1 MLKTEL
7 LEIIANGEN
16 SGIEF
21 KRDDIRPEDLGKEV
35 VALANLQG
43 GRILLGVEDDGTIT
57 GIQNRGRSSTEE
69 WVMQCFR
76 DKVHPL
82 IIPYYEEI
90 TVQQPDDT
98 TNNSGLK
105 VAVITVEQGT
115 SKPYVL
121 RHNGQERIYIRVG
134 TTSRDATRE
143 QQARL
148 YSVGGLLHPEVM
160 PVSGTS
166 IASLDMDRVQNYLFD
181 IIKDPERP
189 ATEDQWI
196 ERLTG
201 LGFIA
206 RPQNGNTPCTIAG
219 LVSFG
224 IAPRRFLPQ
233 AGIRFMAFAGA
244 DKTYQALID
253 EVIDGP
259 LFNRLRVSESGA
271 LENVDNGLIEK
282 ISTMIRPYIS
292 LEGETI
298 NAEMRRERTWLYPWE
313 AVREAVINAIAHR
326 DWTRSVDIEITVY
339 SDRLEVISPGAMQNS
354 MTIEKMI
361 AGQRSPRNPLIVNL
375 LRDYG
380 YVDARGMGV
389 RTKIIPLMKAE
400 NNQEPIFEATDD
412 YVKVILRRKSNS

>member
-21 KRDDIRPEDLGKEV
+21 KRDDIRPEDFGKEV

-43 GRILLGVEDDGTIT
+43 GRILLGIDDDGTIS
-57 GIQNRGRSSTEE
+57 GIHDRGRSSTEE

-90 TVQQPDDT
+90 TVDPD
-98 TNNSGLK
+98 LK
-105 VAVITVEQGT
+105 VAVITIEQGT

-148 YSVGGLLHPEVM
+148 YGVGGLLHPEVM

-189 ATEDQWI
+189 ATEVQWI

-233 AGIRFMAFAGA
+233 AGIRFMAFEGT

-259 LFNRLRVSESGA
+259 LFNRLRVSESGS

-282 ISTMIRPYIS
+282 LSSMIRPYIS
-292 LEGETI
+292 LEGAAI
-298 NAEMRRERTWLYPWE
+298 NAEMRRERVWLYPWE
-313 AVREAVINAIAHR
+313 AVRETIVNAIAHR
-326 DWTRSVDIEITVY
+326 DWTRSLDVEIVVY
-339 SDRLEVISPGAMQNS
+339 SDRIEITSPGALQNS
-354 MTIEKMI
+354 MTVEKMI
-361 AGQRSPRNPLIVNL
+361 AGQRSPRNPLIVGL

-389 RTKIIPLMKAE
+389 RTKVIPLMRSE
-400 NNQEPIFEATDD
+400 NNQEPIFETTDD
-412 YVKVILRRKSNS
+412 YVKVILRRKTDS

>member
-7 LEIIANGEN
+7 LEIITNGEN

-21 KRDDIRPEDLGKEV
+21 KRDDIRIEDLGKEI
-35 VALANLQG
+35 VALANFQG
-43 GRILLGVEDDGTIT
+43 GRILLGVDDDGIIS

-76 DKVHPL
+76 DKVHPH

-90 TVQQPDDT
+90 TIDPT
-98 TNNSGLK
+98 LK
-105 VAVITVEQGT
+105 VAVITIEQGT

-121 RHNGQERIYIRVG
+121 RHNGQERIYIRSG
-134 TTSRDATRE
+134 TISRDASRE
-143 QQARL
+143 EQARL
-148 YSVGGLLHPEVM
+148 YGAGGLLHPEVL
-160 PVSGTS
+160 PVSGTN
-166 IASLDMDRVQNYLFD
+166 IHSLDLERIESYLSD
-181 IIKDPERP
+181 VMQDPEIP
-189 ATEDQWI
+189 STENQWK
-196 ERLTG
+196 ERLSG
-201 LGFIA
+201 LSFITNTA
-206 RPQNGNTPCTIAG
+206 SENTPCTIAG
-219 LVSFG
+219 LLSFG
-224 IAPRRFLPQ
+224 VSPRRFLPQ
-233 AGIRFMAFAGA
+233 AGIRIMAFEGA
-244 DKTYQALID
+244 DKTYRALID

-259 LFNRLRVSESGA
+259 LFNRTRISENGNI
-271 LENVDNGLIEK
+271 EKVDDGLIEK
-282 ISTMIRPYIS
+282 LSAMIRPYIS

-298 NAEMRRERTWLYPWE
+298 NPEMRRERAWLYPWE
-313 AVREAVINAIAHR
+313 AVRETVINAIAHR